1 MQFIKHNPFQRREKI
16 RCVVGRQQQRELF
29 GGREQN
35 IRRIFALAL
44 PPRYRRVAGAGLNP
58 HRQLHVGNRPFEI
71 AGDIHRQRLQWRNVE
86 RVQATATH
94 DTASG
99 RYCFRGFGLGR
110 AEFHQCRQESRQR
123 LACACRRDQ
132 QRRAVAVR
140 FRHQIKLMRARRPAP
155 APQTSAGKSR
165 AANQA
170 MSGSWCPLPRSKAS
184 HGHGR
189 GQRRKFHPA
198 LAPIIS
204 DYWLTGFASRSQS
217 LPLKVPMNSVLIGE

>member
-123 LACACRRDQ
+123 IACACRRDQ

-155 APQTSAGKSR
+155 
-165 AANQA
+165 
-170 MSGSWCPLPRSKAS
+170 
-184 HGHGR
+184 
-189 GQRRKFHPA
+189 RRKPA
-198 LAPIIS
+198 LENLGQQIRRCRGLGVHCLEVRRRTVTVEGSGGNSTLPSHLLFLII
-204 DYWLTGFASRSQS
+204 G
-217 LPLKVPMNSVLIGE
+217 